1 MTEAEERKSELEER
15 TAGVIG
21 AERNTGKRSKEVG
34 AASETSGTTFK
45 CSDIRIIGA
54 PAGEDKRKGH

>member
-15 TAGVIG
+15 TAGVVG
-21 AERNTGKRSKEVG
+21 AERNTEKRSKEVG

-45 CSDIRIIGA
+45 CSDI
-54 PAGEDKRKGH
+54 